1 MSRSMLSA
9 LLIVLSICIAHASP
23 NCHKAPYGAR
33 IETFVRYE
41 KYVRQVIPAHI
52 LLRDLCQ
59 AKFEH
64 RHLAV
69 FRRLLHLSNADIEGM
84 SMSGLS
90 VLALEALR
98 RMTRQAAPRPSPRSV
113 GVYALFNCYA
123 PANQCTY
130 VGPQFT
136 SRRACLAYSQEFF
149 AFAPAS
155 MTMRCLFHAQAW
167 QP

>member
-1 MSRSMLSA
+1 MPRFILSA
-9 LLIVLSICIAHASP
+9 LLLVLSICIAHASP
-23 NCHKAPYGAR
+23 NCNKAPYGAR

-59 AKFEH
+59 AKFKH

-84 SMSGLS
+84 SMSEIS

-98 RMTRQAAPRPSPRSV
+98 HLTRRTAPRQRQV
-113 GVYALFNCYA
+113 GVYAPFECVA
-123 PANQCTY
+123 SADECTY
-130 VGPQFT
+130 IGPQFT
-136 SRRACLAYSQEFF
+136 SRSACVAYVNSFNLAY
-149 AFAPAS
+149 P
-155 MTMRCLFHAQAW
+155 MRCLFHVQAW

>member
-1 MSRSMLSA
+1 MSRSILSA
-9 LLIVLSICIAHASP
+9 LLLVLSICIAHASP
-23 NCHKAPYGAR
+23 NCNKAPYGAR

-84 SMSGLS
+84 SMIGLS

-98 RMTRQAAPRPSPRSV
+98 HLTRRPDPRQRPA
-113 GVYALFNCYA
+113 GIYA
-123 PANQCTY
+123 PFECVASADACTY
-130 VGPQFT
+130 IGPQFT
-136 SRRACLAYSQEFF
+136 RRSACVTYVHQFNLAY
-149 AFAPAS
+149 P
-155 MTMRCLFHAQAW
+155 MRCLFHAQAW

>member
-1 MSRSMLSA
+1 MSRSILSA
-9 LLIVLSICIAHASP
+9 LLLALSIGIAHASP
-23 NCHKAPYGAR
+23 NCDKAPYGAR

-52 LLRDLCQ
+52 LLRDICQ

-98 RMTRQAAPRPSPRSV
+98 RMTRQPAPRPLPRPV

-136 SRRACLAYSQEFF
+136 SRRACRTYAQEFF

>member
-1 MSRSMLSA
+1 MSRSILSVLLLMLS
-9 LLIVLSICIAHASP
+9 IGIAHASP
-23 NCHKAPYGAR
+23 NCDKAPYGAR

-52 LLRDLCQ
+52 LLRDICQ

-98 RMTRQAAPRPSPRSV
+98 HLTRQPARRPLPRPV
-113 GVYALFNCYA
+113 GVYAPFECVA
-123 PANQCTY
+123 SANECTY
-130 VGPQFT
+130 IGPQFT
-136 SRRACLAYSQEFF
+136 SRSACVAYVNSFNLAY
-149 AFAPAS
+149 P
-155 MTMRCLFHAQAW
+155 MRCLFHAQAW